1 MIPRKPG
8 RATACWMLDV
18 ARWLL
23 LIACFG
29 MLGSFFFIQSAS
41 IGARCIPSSVLKV
54 SEGAITFYRA
64 MGFLVV
70 AAEEIDLGIG
80 RAEPALIMEF
90 AL

>member
-1 MIPRKPG
+1 
-8 RATACWMLDV
+8 
-18 ARWLL
+18 
-23 LIACFG
+23 
-29 MLGSFFFIQSAS
+29 
-41 IGARCIPSSVLKV
+41 VLKV